1 MNERVKT
8 SLRINTDKGG
18 FPDLA
23 LSENLE
29 VSGCFLWIP
38 TFLSTTPRSWVCFY
52 SPTSA
57 TRFEGSPPDTDQYP
71 DTSRMSHNSSLT
83 LFTWSS
89 CGSHRLRGE
98 TQECPHLRQQLQIP
112 DRHLYFWP
120 TGYKLASHDPL
131 LGFDSLPERLTEL
144 KEIHLL
150 VYYKEY
156 NNRHRLTVR

>member
-1 MNERVKT
+1 MVSLTWLWVKIWRYLVVF
-8 SLRINTDKGG
+8 SG
-18 FPDLA
+18 FPPFFPRHLAPGFAFTLPLLPPDLR
-23 LSENLE
+23 
-29 VSGCFLWIP
+29 V
-38 TFLSTTPRSWVCFY
+38 
-52 SPTSA
+52 
-57 TRFEGSPPDTDQYP
+57 PPDTDQYP
-71 DTSRMSHNSSLT
+71 DTSRMSHNSFLT

>member
-1 MNERVKT
+1 MV
-8 SLRINTDKGG
+8 
-18 FPDLA
+18 FPDLL

-29 VSGCFLWIP
+29 VFGCFLWIP
-38 TFLSTTPRSWVCFY
+38 AFFPCHLAPVFAFTLPLL
-52 SPTSA
+52 
-57 TRFEGSPPDTDQYP
+57 PPDLRCFPTPPNTDQYS
-71 DTSRMSHNSSLT
+71 DTSRMSYNSFLT

-89 CGSHRLRGE
+89 CGSYRLKGE

-112 DRHLYFWP
+112 DWRLYFWP

-131 LGFDSLPERLTEL
+131 LGLDSLLERLSEL

-156 NNRHRLTVR
+156 NNRYRLTVR